1 MAYHEAK
8 RFIEAFPEAKA
19 WSVSVLSQDKS
30 KALVQRP
37 QCSREVLLR
46 ELNAWMKIPQSHFFL
61 RPLLS
66 NVVLLDLDGCKVDL
80 QTLLSLQPRALV
92 LTSPPNNLQMWLCIP
107 DSLSNKASLLVCKEL
122 TTQFSGGNFSRL
134 KDSPIFPRKNKVIH
148 PSNPSST

>member
-19 WSVSVLSQDKS
+19 WSVSVLTQDKS

-46 ELNAWMKIPQSHFFL
+46 ELNAWMKIAQSHFL

-122 TTQFSGGNFSRL
+122 TTQFSGGKFSRL

-148 PSNPSST
+148 ASNPSSS

>member
-19 WSVSVLSQDKS
+19 WSVSVLTQDKS

-46 ELNAWMKIPQSHFFL
+46 ELNAWMKIAQSHFFL

-66 NVVLLDLDGCKVDL
+66 NVWCSWTLMGAKWICKLYSVC
-80 QTLLSLQPRALV
+80 
-92 LTSPPNNLQMWLCIP
+92 NLGRWC
-107 DSLSNKASLLVCKEL
+107 
-122 TTQFSGGNFSRL
+122 
-134 KDSPIFPRKNKVIH
+134 
-148 PSNPSST
+148 